1 MSENYIDKKFIIQQ
15 LIEVL
20 EKRIGQLEN
29 SNETN
34 NKEGM

>member
-1 MSENYIDKKFIIQQ
+1 MPENYIDKKFIIQQ

-20 EKRIGQLEN
+20 EKRIEQLEN

-34 NKEGM
+34 

>member
-20 EKRIGQLEN
+20 EQRMEQLEN

-34 NKEGM
+34 